1 MWEEEI
7 RTYCTPKVPNN
18 FLYHNMIFLKKK
30 ILTNVLKGL
39 VKKLFL
45 KTFYWKNNKI
55 INIIDVFLYFL

>member
-1 MWEEEI
+1 MWEEEVRI
-7 RTYCTPKVPNN
+7 YGTPKIPNN
-18 FLYHNMIFLKKK
+18 FPYHNIIFLKKK

-55 INIIDVFLYFL
+55 INIIDIFLYFL